1 MVISKD
7 TIFVL
12 ILNIALI
19 VLLLPLYY
27 FTRVINDLVLSL
39 TYTVFYVAVVCTL
52 QYFRRKSGFKIP
64 RFIFHRHQIN
74 TLTPEGR
81 LVIAFAFGF
90 FFAGILL
97 FLATELIGPISTIP
111 RVLFFV
117 SSFIIGTVITD
128 TIRKTLQKA

>member
-1 MVISKD
+1 MAISKD
-7 TIFVL
+7 KVFVL
-12 ILNIALI
+12 IINIVLI

-39 TYTVFYVAVVCTL
+39 TYTVFYVAVVCIL
-52 QYFRRKSGFKIP
+52 QYFRRKSGLKIP
-64 RFIFHRHQIN
+64 RFIFHRHQLN
-74 TLTPEGR
+74 TLTTEGR
-81 LVIAFAFGF
+81 LLIAVAFGF

-97 FLATELIGPISTIP
+97 VIVTELIGPFSTVP

-117 SSFIIGTVITD
+117 SLLVIGTVIAD